1 MPDTTGEPFP
11 GVATGPLATR
21 SAGRSSPSRR
31 STHTARR
38 MQVGYELTL
47 LAQPGT
53 RGPLDESSPEI
64 VDLIDKLQLIARR
77 VLPEDERS
85 SEFDLSPFDWAQH
98 MRSETDWAPE
108 IQLTLRIFNKGEYFA
123 PPDADEDHAVK
134 EMEVRLG
141 RYGLRQGILEG
152 GRVGG
157 ARCLASG

>member
-11 GVATGPLATR
+11 GVAAWAARYKACWEILPLQEVDPHGA
-21 SAGRSSPSRR
+21 
-31 STHTARR
+31 R

-53 RGPLDESSPEI
+53 HGPLDESSPEI
-64 VDLIDKLQLIARR
+64 VDLIDKLQLIGRR

-85 SEFDLSPFDWAQH
+85 SEFELSPFDWAQH

-141 RYGLRQGILEG
+141 RYGLRRGSWKEG
-152 GRVGG
+152 
-157 ARCLASG
+157 A